1 MVKTM
6 PGFSTVDAGFAWD
19 VTRNFSVQGNVT
31 NVFNTVGIM
40 GWAKSG
46 SLLTALDRQTLTPA
60 QVAADPNQ
68 LFSVLPNQPRAFYLT
83 LSLKR

>member
-1 MVKTM
+1 MT
-6 PGFSTVDAGFAWD
+6 G
-19 VTRNFSVQGNVT
+19 NFSVQGNVT

-83 LSLKR
+83 LSFKR